1 MQNPFQGQERLF
13 EEQRK
18 IQEVVSMPVPEHTL
32 AYMREHPAFKTYMYP
47 NRYFDNQKNHAAFSD
62 TEFLNGK
69 VVYNVM

>member
-1 MQNPFQGQERLF
+1 MQNPFQGKERLF

-18 IQEVVSMPVPEHTL
+18 IQEVVSMPVPNHIL

-47 NRYFDNQKNHAAFSD
+47 NHYFDNQKNHVAFSD

-69 VVYNVM
+69 IVYNVM